1 MDTKINSVI
10 DKVQKLLAL
19 SKSSNVNEATAAA
32 AAANK
37 LIDQYRL
44 SEADIA
50 TSDTE
55 IDPLIEDDGFIYE
68 TGRIVPW
75 KSSLVITLA
84 KHYGCALFN
93 STHFPNG
100 RQVSR
105 YKLVGRTSDI
115 QITKYMFNWLMME
128 CQRLSEKEARGKGRV
143 FAASY
148 CQGFVAGVKQ
158 QLMKSRE
165 EAKQQASQASII
177 KIDAREQEAHE
188 LMNKLHKLRSNKS
201 QSASQINPYAFD
213 AGMNR
218 GKSIHL
224 GGAMNSSSNV
234 GVKLLGSG

>member
-1 MDTKINSVI
+1 MSLSSVI
-10 DKVQKLLAL
+10 EKVQKLLAL
-19 SKSSNVNEATAAA
+19 SKSSNANEAAAAA
-32 AAANK
+32 AAANR

-44 SEADIA
+44 SEADFA
-50 TSDTE
+50 TNESE

-75 KSSLVITLA
+75 KSSLVIALA

-93 STHFPNG
+93 ATHHPNG

-105 YKLVGRTSDI
+105 YKLIGRTSDI

-143 FAASY
+143 FASSY
-148 CQGFVAGVKQ
+148 CQGFVAGVRQ
-158 QLMKSRE
+158 QLIKSRE
-165 EAKQQASQASII
+165 EAKQQASQSAII
-177 KIDAREQEAHE
+177 KIDAREQEARD
-188 LMNKLHKLRSNKS
+188 LMNKLHNLRTNRS
-201 QSASQINPYAFD
+201 QSAAQINPYAFD

-224 GGAMNSSSNV
+224 GQAMSSGS
-234 GVKLLGSG
+234 GVKLLGS